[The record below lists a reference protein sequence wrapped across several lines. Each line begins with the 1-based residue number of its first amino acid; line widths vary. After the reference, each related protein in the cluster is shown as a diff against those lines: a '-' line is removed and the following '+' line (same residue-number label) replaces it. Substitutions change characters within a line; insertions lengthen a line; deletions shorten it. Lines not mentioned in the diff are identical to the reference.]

1 MNSML
6 SNYGWWQLAWEIIIS
21 IILAG
26 TALYTWL
33 SSKNKV
39 NAQEISD
46 LRGVVSTQAER
57 LASLEASCL
66 RGTELQRV
74 HERVDNL
81 TQEVSR
87 VSGGMAAMNESLM
100 LIHQYLLDSKK

>member
-26 TALYTWL
+26 TALYAWL
-33 SSKNKV
+33 ASKNTV
-39 NAQEISD
+39 NTQEISD
-46 LRGVVSTQAER
+46 LKASVSTQAER
-57 LASLEASCL
+57 LASLEAGCL
-66 RGTELQRV
+66 RTAELQRV

-81 TQEVSR
+81 AQEVATM
-87 VSGGMAAMNESLM
+87 SGSMSAMNGTLM
-100 LIHQYLLDSKK
+100 MIHQHLLESKK